1 MVLALTVI
9 GNACSPLVQVGRM
22 VSFVEIQGQVLP
34 CPHEHLTSD
43 VVNKDVWAVTAG
55 RRGGEERGGVE
66 MKEGRG
72 RERGR

>member
-1 MVLALTVI
+1 
-9 GNACSPLVQVGRM
+9 M